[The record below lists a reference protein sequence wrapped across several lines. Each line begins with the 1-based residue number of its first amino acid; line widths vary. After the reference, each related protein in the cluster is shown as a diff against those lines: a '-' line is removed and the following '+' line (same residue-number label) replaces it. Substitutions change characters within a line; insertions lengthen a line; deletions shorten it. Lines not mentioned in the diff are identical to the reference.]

1 MPRSDIIN
9 IIILTNKYNDISGR
23 DVMHLNK

>member
-1 MPRSDIIN
+1 MSWPDIIN

-23 DVMHLNK
+23 DVMYLNK

>member
-1 MPRSDIIN
+1 MSRPDIIN